1 MGTETGIS
9 PSVCRVPNCQS
20 RRMTSL
26 STIFRISTSTS
37 FLATRQT
44 LQMERD
50 ASNSSTTTAYYADA
64 ESTTA
69 YDSEDMTKCTSL
81 SRRSASPSS
90 YLSAIA
96 ASIMPRKMFPLPTGG
111 HESLLCDNYPDHT
124 SRKTGKALRLER
136 QYSREQRM
144 FRFSCMSY
152 DQKIAEIE
160 RSLRWM
166 RAHSRRV

>member
-1 MGTETGIS
+1 MGTETGFLQV
-9 PSVCRVPNCQS
+9 SVEPELPIAAND
-20 RRMTSL
+20 L
-26 STIFRISTSTS
+26 PLYHLPDFHIDII
-37 FLATRQT
+37 LATRKT

-69 YDSEDMTKCTSL
+69 YDSEDMTKYTSL

-111 HESLLCDNYPDHT
+111 HESLLCNNYPDHT

>member
-1 MGTETGIS
+1 MGTETGFLQV
-9 PSVCRVPNCQS
+9 SVEPELPIAAND
-20 RRMTSL
+20 L
-26 STIFRISTSTS
+26 PLYHLPDFHIDII
-37 FLATRQT
+37 LATRQT
-44 LQMERD
+44 LQIERN

-81 SRRSASPSS
+81 SQRSASPSS

-111 HESLLCDNYPDHT
+111 HESLLCDNYPDPT
-124 SRKTGKALRLER
+124 SRKTGKAFRLER